1 METTMTPVATS
12 QPQQVKSI
20 LQRSVVLVLR
30 CGRADSRRS
39 VDLRSMKMEKDGAEL
54 KDEEKHELDSGWKLF
69 GKGDLQAC
77 NRTIDA
83 LKNQLSALSCDGGIR
98 LFGSGAYLLP
108 TLNVGKAMA
117 ACTAAQAQLA
127 ENVEALIAQLPD
139 IKARRKAKLG
149 SVYSEAAYPTD
160 DEIRKSYKIG
170 YSFVRFGAP
179 ENLVEVDAAVAEQA
193 EQDWNAK
200 LSDAYA
206 DVVLGLRES
215 AALVMRELA
224 RKLAADD
231 EGKPKAL
238 RPQALDDLN
247 ELLQRLP
254 VLNSVGQDE
263 SLTDALA
270 KVGALSQGL
279 DVETLRKNP
288 TIRGMLL
295 TAAEQTAATLD
306 SLVIT
311 GRRAMSF
318 D

>member
-1 METTMTPVATS
+1 MTVETQ
-12 QPQQVKSI
+12 QPAQVKSI

-39 VDLRSMKMEKDGAEL
+39 VDLKSMTMEKDGVAL
-54 KDEEKHELDSGWKLF
+54 KDDEKGELDSGWKLF

-77 NRTIDA
+77 NKVIDA
-83 LKNQLSALSCDGGIR
+83 LKSQLAALSCDGGIR
-98 LFGSGAYLLP
+98 LFGAGAYLLP
-108 TLNVGKAMA
+108 NLNVGKAMA
-117 ACTAAQAQLA
+117 ACEAAKAQLA
-127 ENVEALIAQLPD
+127 ENVEALIMQLPE

-149 SVYSEAAYPTD
+149 SVYSDAAYPTD
-160 DEIRKSYKIG
+160 DEIRKSYRISH
-170 YSFVRFGAP
+170 SFVRFGAP
-179 ENLVEVDAAVAEQA
+179 ENLVEIDAAVAEQA
-193 EQDWNAK
+193 EAEWNAK

-224 RKLAADD
+224 RKLSADAD
-231 EGKPKAL
+231 GKPKAL

-247 ELLQRLP
+247 DLLQRLP

-263 SLTDALA
+263 HLADALA
-270 KVGALSQGL
+270 RVGALAQGV
-279 DVETLRKNP
+279 DVETLRKAP
-288 TIRGMLL
+288 AVRAMLL
-295 TAAEQTAATLD
+295 EAAEKTAESLD
-306 SLVIT
+306 ALVLS